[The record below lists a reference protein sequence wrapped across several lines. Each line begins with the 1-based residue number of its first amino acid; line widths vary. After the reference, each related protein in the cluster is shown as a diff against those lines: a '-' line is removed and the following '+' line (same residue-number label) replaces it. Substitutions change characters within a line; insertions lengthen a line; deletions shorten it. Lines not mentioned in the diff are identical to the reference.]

1 MTNPQ
6 SPFAVASCTLQ
17 TSLRGE
23 GPGTPHLPARAA
35 SRVCP
40 SPAPGRS
47 RLAPRLGL
55 IPVLDPAPFEGSKLF
70 QHSRNVPFCF
80 SSLLHPL
87 YFPSCATG
95 SAFPGQAP
103 GAFLAQE
110 ETRDRLDAPR
120 CSPQTPLPQPCH
132 PRGTC
137 SGTLL
142 PAQRD
147 RGMRW
152 QGWVEGSRPPPAP
165 GPAVPCS
172 WGSGT
177 CCWGQGQESIA
188 LGPDLRRGA
197 AVPRAAPDPP
207 HTETGIRAAAPR
219 SSASPSSSSRA
230 GPVPMGPRSP
240 GPGGRRLCRARRRFP
255 GNGSMA
261 TAPW

>member
-1 MTNPQ
+1 MNRELLRAAHPAVAPHPGSRQRLKSRPEKQLGEGVDLVAVIFVLFVVTPGLFRRHPAPRPGGDQIMTNPQ

-47 RLAPRLGL
+47 RLAPRPGL

-103 GAFLAQE
+103 GAFLARE

-120 CSPQTPLPQPCH
+120 CTPWTPLPQPCH

-137 SGTLL
+137 SLH
-142 PAQRD
+142 
-147 RGMRW
+147 
-152 QGWVEGSRPPPAP
+152 S
-165 GPAVPCS
+165 
-172 WGSGT
+172 
-177 CCWGQGQESIA
+177 
-188 LGPDLRRGA
+188 
-197 AVPRAAPDPP
+197 
-207 HTETGIRAAAPR
+207 ETG
-219 SSASPSSSSRA
+219 
-230 GPVPMGPRSP
+230 G
-240 GPGGRRLCRARRRFP
+240 
-255 GNGSMA
+255 
-261 TAPW
+261 